1 MWFTIIM
8 MLISFFAK
16 YRSKK
21 ENLGSALLTSAA
33 IGAGSYYLTHN
44 TDILPDS
51 IRQLDGVSTSIPQM
65 LPNASEVAAGTATE
79 AQRAAYNAAL
89 ATATAAGGTYNSSGA
104 LQSVVSTTGD
114 VLKSWGAAGTAGVI
128 ATTAAVTTNSWEK
141 YLPWLAAGG
150 LAFILMR

>member
-8 MLISFFAK
+8 MLISFLAK

-33 IGAGSYYLTHN
+33 VGAGSYYLTHN
-44 TDILPDS
+44 TDVLPDS
-51 IRQLDGVSTSIPQM
+51 IRELDGVNANIPQK
-65 LPNASEVAAGTATE
+65 LPYSSEVSAGTATE
-79 AQRAAYNAAL
+79 AQREAYNTAL
-89 ATATAAGGTYNSSGA
+89 TTATAAGGTYNSSGA

-128 ATTAAVTTNSWEK
+128 ATTTAVTNDNWEK
-141 YLPWLAAGG
+141 YLPWLAVGG